1 MGVHTEGLNVLLT
14 IVKKARVQ
22 MGDVED
28 FKNSWQRAPDSVG
41 TE

>member
-14 IVKKARVQ
+14 IVKKAQVQ
-22 MGDVED
+22 MAEVED
-28 FKNSWQRAPDSVG
+28 FKSSWQRAPDSVG